1 MNDIQLREDALFERI
16 SALIDL
22 ARKRVKTAIDTT
34 MVYTYYGVGHY
45 IVEDEQQGEQRAQYG
60 QAVLKNLS
68 ARLTDKYGEG
78 WSVETLDKCRKF
90 YRVYSIR
97 GISSTL
103 QTKLKIVDSVDDFD
117 KDVNNISE
125 KDKQCLPN
133 SDNQSPEIS
142 ETLSRKSESSLSF
155 TLSWSHYLILMR
167 INDPDA
173 RNFYEIE
180 CAQQQWSVR
189 QLSRQVG
196 SSLYE
201 RLALSR
207 DKNEVMRLATEGQT
221 IEKPS
226 DIIKDPLTL
235 EFLGLKPDVSY
246 SESKL
251 ENAIISKMQQFL
263 LELGKGFLFEARQKR
278 FTFDEQHFYVDLVF
292 YNRLLQCYVLIDL
305 KTDKLTHQDLGQ
317 MQMYVNYYDR
327 YVKQDFEKPTVG
339 ILLCER
345 KNDALVELTL
355 PKDANIYASAYQL
368 YLPDKAILQAK
379 VREWISEF
387 KESKED

>member
-1 MNDIQLREDALFERI
+1 MKDEGKLQEVGNEDKLFEHI
-16 SALIDL
+16 SSLIEESRRHI
-22 ARKRVKTAIDTT
+22 AKAVNTA
-34 MVYTYYGVGHY
+34 MVYTYYGVGQY
-45 IVEDEQQGEQRAQYG
+45 IVEFEQNGDYRAAYG
-60 QAVLKNLS
+60 KGVLNRLS
-68 ARLTDKYGEG
+68 TKLTGLFGKG
-78 WSVETLDKCRKF
+78 WSVDTLENCRKF
-90 YRVYSIR
+90 FQVYSI
-97 GISSTL
+97 SSDD
-103 QTKLKIVDSVDDFD
+103 QTK
-117 KDVNNISE
+117 
-125 KDKQCLPN
+125 
-133 SDNQSPEIS
+133 S
-142 ETLSRKSESSLSF
+142 ETLSRKSGNHSHEISETPSRKSDNRLSF

-167 INDPDA
+167 IDNPDA
-173 RNFYEIE
+173 RSFYEIE

-226 DIIKDPLTL
+226 DIIKSPLTL

-305 KTDKLTHQDLGQ
+305 KNKCRCMSTITTASSSRILRSQPSA
-317 MQMYVNYYDR
+317 YY
-327 YVKQDFEKPTVG
+327 
-339 ILLCER
+339 
-345 KNDALVELTL
+345 
-355 PKDANIYASAYQL
+355 YASVKMTPL
-368 YLPDKAILQAK
+368 LN
-379 VREWISEF
+379 
-387 KESKED
+387 

>member
-1 MNDIQLREDALFERI
+1 MKDEGKLQEVGNEDKLFEHI
-16 SALIDL
+16 SSLIEESRRHI
-22 ARKRVKTAIDTT
+22 AKAVNTA
-34 MVYTYYGVGHY
+34 MVYTYYGVGQY
-45 IVEDEQQGEQRAQYG
+45 IVEFEQNGDYRAAYG
-60 QAVLKNLS
+60 KGVLNRLS
-68 ARLTDKYGEG
+68 TKLTGLFGKG
-78 WSVETLDKCRKF
+78 WSVDTLENCRKF
-90 YRVYSIR
+90 FQVYSI
-97 GISSTL
+97 SSDD
-103 QTKLKIVDSVDDFD
+103 QTK
-117 KDVNNISE
+117 
-125 KDKQCLPN
+125 
-133 SDNQSPEIS
+133 S
-142 ETLSRKSESSLSF
+142 ETLSRKSGNHSHEISETPSRKSDNRLSF

-167 INDPDA
+167 IDNPDA
-173 RNFYEIE
+173 RSFYEIE

-226 DIIKDPLTL
+226 DIIKSPLTL

-305 KTDKLTHQDLGQ
+305 KADKLSHQDLGQ

-327 YVKQDFEKPTVG
+327 FVKQDFEKPTIG

-368 YLPDKAILQAK
+368 YLPDKALLQAK
-379 VREWISEF
+379 VKEWIAEF
-387 KESKED
+387 KEGQVNKE

>member
-1 MNDIQLREDALFERI
+1 MKDEGKLQEVGNEDKLFEHI
-16 SALIDL
+16 SSLIEESRRHI
-22 ARKRVKTAIDTT
+22 AKAVNTA
-34 MVYTYYGVGHY
+34 MVYTYYGVGQY
-45 IVEDEQQGEQRAQYG
+45 IVDFEQNGDYRAAYG
-60 QAVLKNLS
+60 KGVLNRLS
-68 ARLTDKYGEG
+68 TKLTGLFGKG
-78 WSVETLDKCRKF
+78 WSVDTLENCRKF
-90 YRVYSIR
+90 FQVYSI
-97 GISSTL
+97 SSDD
-103 QTKLKIVDSVDDFD
+103 QTK
-117 KDVNNISE
+117 
-125 KDKQCLPN
+125 
-133 SDNQSPEIS
+133 S
-142 ETLSRKSESSLSF
+142 ETLSRKSGNHSHEISETPSRKSDNRLSF

-167 INDPDA
+167 IDNPDA
-173 RNFYEIE
+173 RSFYEIE

-226 DIIKDPLTL
+226 DIIKSPLTL

-305 KTDKLTHQDLGQ
+305 KADKLSHQDLGQ

-327 YVKQDFEKPTVG
+327 FVKQDFEKPTIG

-368 YLPDKAILQAK
+368 YLPDKALLQAK
-379 VREWISEF
+379 VKEWIAEF
-387 KESKED
+387 KEGQVNKE